1 MADLSQYRILIA
13 DDEALV
19 KTMYVERL
27 QAEGFSVETA
37 SNGEEA
43 LATIETW
50 RPHLVLLDVM
60 MPKMNGFEVMDK
72 LKHEPEEI
80 KNTKVV
86 LLTALSGTEHK
97 IKGATTNALDYIIK
111 SDVIPDEIVLRIKG
125 WLDIK
130 E

>member
-125 WLDIK
+125 WLNIA